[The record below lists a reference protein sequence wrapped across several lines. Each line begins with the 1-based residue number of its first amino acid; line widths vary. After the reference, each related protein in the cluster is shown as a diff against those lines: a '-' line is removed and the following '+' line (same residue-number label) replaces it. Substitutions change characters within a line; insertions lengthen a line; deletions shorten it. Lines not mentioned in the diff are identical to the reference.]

1 MALKPKEI
9 AELSL
14 AEIEKQIRDLRHDL
28 LELRLKKKTGQ
39 LEHSHLLKEMRRDV
53 ARLETFATHKRRKET
68 AKAGKGHPNSF
79 SR

>member
-14 AEIEKQIRDLRHDL
+14 AEIEKQIRDTRHDL

-39 LEHSHLLKEMRRDV
+39 LEQSHLLKEMRRDV
-53 ARLETFATHKRRKET
+53 ARLESFATMKRRSQT
-68 AKAGKGHPNSF
+68 AKA
-79 SR
+79 